1 MRSRRV
7 HHLTLTLTLTL
18 TLARHACRI
27 CFVNQTAACR
37 RPADAVAAAAPGTL
51 DANFERLASGPAA
64 ARVLSREP
72 WVLAFDGF
80 LSSAEADAIVRASG
94 HNFEASH
101 SATPQ

>member
-1 MRSRRV
+1 M
-7 HHLTLTLTLTL
+7 
-18 TLARHACRI
+18 LATCPHACRI